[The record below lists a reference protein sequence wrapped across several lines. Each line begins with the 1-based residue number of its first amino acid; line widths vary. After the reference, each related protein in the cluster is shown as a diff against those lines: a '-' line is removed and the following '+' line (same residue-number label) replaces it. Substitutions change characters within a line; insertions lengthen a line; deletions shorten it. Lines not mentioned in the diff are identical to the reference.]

1 MIRSYAA
8 LLCISLCLFAIPSVH
23 AADWLF
29 PFPINYLD
37 SMVGEVDAFSDGKT
51 VSKVHTVQLHTL
63 IGSALTSEISNKLSL
78 YKETFIPVETLKEW
92 GVLLT
97 FSSSEMEITLSFIQD
112 VRKEQALTF
121 NTPYSPPIYSKSA
134 FFTNINNLNFGV
146 SDTRGVETQSDEQSW
161 NIEWNST
168 GNFAG
173 ARGVNYKFSGYFD
186 GGTDEEQNFYRGD
199 ISAFID
205 RADVPYRL
213 TFGDQVNTTSGH
225 LPSQQFGGFGF
236 ERNYSALQPNR
247 SIQVGGT
254 QALILEESADIDL
267 YINGSYITEFRLPP
281 GRYRLDDLP
290 LSSGS
295 NDVRLEIEY
304 QSGRTDS
311 ILYSV
316 FYNSKLLKEG
326 ISDFG
331 VYFGA
336 PSEIE
341 DSRYEYDTGSLI
353 STAYYD
359 YGLTDYLTLG
369 LNGFYHKDGLILGGL
384 STFGTP
390 LGNIG
395 FRLSGSQSSEYDE
408 TGYIASLDY
417 AASLWDQNNY
427 SAPNLRIALESYDS
441 FSYQPWT
448 EEGSTGHSAAVSYT
462 FGITDNIYLSLSYN
476 LDKESGY
483 DTEWSAEASTSWSY
497 SNVIIGL
504 GVTHEEDPNEGTS
517 NTEGVISV
525 DWTWSSDDGQ
535 YFADLGYASDTEVLR
550 ANFSKPSKNQVGKY
564 GYALSADVESDQ
576 GQYQLRGDYVSNRV
590 RYDGD
595 ITYYNATESED
606 SVVTSF
612 RPSTAFTISDGTL
625 SWSRPI
631 YGAAAVVQVHD
642 TLESEVLINSDDD
655 DNAEAISSNGLNN
668 AISLSTAHT
677 SQSFTV
683 YAPDAPIGYDIGN
696 YFYNVT
702 PGAYTSHIFTVGS
715 DASKTVIGRLSLGD
729 GKPLS
734 LTQGYLVSNTGDSTP
749 FFTNK
754 GGRFVVEGIRSGNYK
769 IQTMDSD
776 ITGQIHIPESED
788 NLIRL
793 PEIQLT
799 QGANNE

>member
-1 MIRSYAA
+1 MNRYYSA
-8 LLCISLCLFAIPSVH
+8 LLCMSLYLFIAPFVYS
-23 AADWLF
+23 ADWLF
-29 PFPINYLD
+29 PFPVTYLD
-37 SMVGEVDAFSDGKT
+37 VTVGEVDAFSDGKS
-51 VSKVHTVQLHTL
+51 VSKVHTAQLHTL
-63 IGSALTSEISNKLSL
+63 IAPALTTEISNRFTS
-78 YKETFIPVETLKEW
+78 YKDVFVPVETLKEW
-92 GVLLT
+92 GVLLS
-97 FSSSEMEITLSFIQD
+97 FSSSDMEISLSFIQD
-112 VRKEQALTF
+112 ARKEQALSF
-121 NTPYSPPIYSKSA
+121 SAPYSSPIYSEAA
-134 FFTNINNLNFGV
+134 FFTNINNFNFSV
-146 SDTRGVETQSDEQSW
+146 SDSRDFNSQYEEQQW
-161 NIEWNST
+161 GIEWIST

-173 ARGVNYKFSGYFD
+173 ARGVNYKLSGYFD
-186 GGTDEEQNFYRGD
+186 GGTDNEQTFYRGD
-199 ISAFID
+199 VSAFVD
-205 RADVPYRL
+205 RADIPYRL
-213 TFGDQVNTTSGH
+213 TFGDQVNSTSGH
-225 LPSQQFGGFGF
+225 LPSEQFGGIGF

-247 SIQVGGT
+247 NIQVGGT

-267 YINGSYITEFRLPP
+267 YINGSYVTEFRLPP
-281 GRYRLDDLP
+281 GRYQLDDLP

-331 VYFGA
+331 VYLGA

-341 DSRYEYDTGSLI
+341 DNHYKYDTENLI

-359 YGLTDYLTLG
+359 YGLTNYLTLG
-369 LNGFYHKDGLILGGL
+369 LNGFYHKDGFILGGI

-395 FRLSGSQSSEYDE
+395 FRLSGSQSNEYDE
-408 TGYIASLDY
+408 AGYIASVDY

-427 SAPNLRIALESYDS
+427 SAPNLRVALESYDS
-441 FSYQPWT
+441 YSYQPWN
-448 EEGSTGHSAAVSYT
+448 EEGSTGHSAAISYT
-462 FGITDNIYLSLSYN
+462 FGITDDLYLSLSYS

-483 DTEWSAEASTSWSY
+483 DAVWTADASTSWSY
-497 SNVIIGL
+497 SNVVIGL
-504 GVTHEEDPNEGTS
+504 GVNHEEDPNEGIS
-517 NTEGVISV
+517 NTEGVVSV
-525 DWTWSSDDGQ
+525 DWTWSSDDGK
-535 YFADLGYASDTEVLR
+535 YSADAGYASDTEVLR

-576 GQYQLRGDYVSNRV
+576 GQYQVRGDYVSNRV

-606 SVVTSF
+606 TLVTSF
-612 RPSTAFTISDGTL
+612 RPSTAFIISDGTL

-642 TLESEVLINSDDD
+642 TLDSEVLINSDDD
-655 DNAEAISSNGLNN
+655 DNAEAISSSELNN
-668 AISLSTAHT
+668 AVSLSTAHT

-715 DASKTVIGRLSLGD
+715 DASKTVIGRLNLGD

-734 LTQGYLVSNTGDSTP
+734 LTQGYLVSSTGDSTP

-754 GGRFVVEGIRSGNYK
+754 GGRFVVEGIRSGDYK

-776 ITGQIHIPESED
+776 ITGQIHIPESEN

>member
-1 MIRSYAA
+1 MTRFYTT
-8 LLCISLCLFAIPSVH
+8 LLCISLCLFVEPS
-23 AADWLF
+23 AYATDWLF
-29 PFPINYLD
+29 PFPINYLG
-37 SMVGEVDAFSDGKT
+37 STVGEIDAFSDGKT
-51 VSKVHTVQLHTL
+51 VSKVNSVQLHTL
-63 IGSALTSEISNKLSL
+63 IGPALSTEVSGKLST
-78 YKETFIPVETLKEW
+78 YKDNFIPIDVLEGW
-92 GVLLT
+92 GVLLS
-97 FSSSEMEITLSFIQD
+97 FSSSDMEITLSFVQD
-112 VRKEQALTF
+112 ARKEQTLTF
-121 NTPYSPPIYSKSA
+121 NAPYSPPIYSKSS

-146 SDTRGVETQSDEQSW
+146 SDTRGVETQSDEQQW
-161 NIEWNST
+161 NIEWLST

-173 ARGVNYKFSGYFD
+173 ARGVNYKLSGYFD
-186 GGTDEEQNFYRGD
+186 GGTDDEQTFYRGD
-199 ISAFID
+199 ISAFVD

-213 TFGDQVNTTSGH
+213 TFGDQVNSTSGH
-225 LPSQQFGGFGF
+225 LPSEQFGGVGF

-281 GRYRLDDLP
+281 GRYQLDDLP

-331 VYFGA
+331 VYLGA

-341 DSRYEYDTGSLI
+341 DNRYEYDTGSLI

-359 YGLTDYLTLG
+359 YGLTDHLTLG
-369 LNGFYHKDGLILGGL
+369 LNGFYHKDGFILGGI
-384 STFGTP
+384 STLGTP

-462 FGITDNIYLSLSYN
+462 FGITDDIYLSVSYN

-497 SNVIIGL
+497 SNVVIGL

-517 NTEGVISV
+517 NTEGVVSV

-535 YFADLGYASDTEVLR
+535 YSADLGYASDTEVFR
-550 ANFSKPSKNQVGKY
+550 ANLSKPSKNQVGQY

-576 GQYQLRGDYVSNRV
+576 GQYQVRGDYVSNRI

-606 SVVTSF
+606 TVVTSF
-612 RPSTAFTISDGTL
+612 RPSTAFTISDGAL

-642 TLESEVLINSDDD
+642 TLESEVLINSDDND
-655 DNAEAISSNGLNN
+655 KAEAISSKSLNN
-668 AISLSTAHT
+668 AVSLSTAHT

-696 YFYNVT
+696 YFYNIT

-715 DASKTVIGRLSLGD
+715 DASKTVIGRLSLDD

-734 LTQGYLVSNTGDSTP
+734 LTQGYFINDTGDSTP

-754 GGRFVVEGIRSGNYK
+754 GGRFVVEGIRSGHYK
-769 IQTMDSD
+769 IQTMDSE
-776 ITGQIHIPESED
+776 ITGHMNIPESED

-793 PEIQLT
+793 PEIQLI
-799 QGANNE
+799 QGANHE